1 MTGTYPAIPLTGA
14 VVAVTGAARG
24 IGLATARLFAK
35 RGAVVALGD
44 LDEAAA
50 ESAARAIG
58 SRARG
63 YRVNVTDGDSYQRFV
78 DAVERDLG
86 PVEVLV
92 NNAGIM
98 PIGPF
103 LDESEETTAA
113 TFGVNVFAHMH
124 AARIVAPQMIGRGRG
139 HIVNVTSAASRVH
152 SPGLASYT
160 AAKHA
165 ALAFSRSLREEI
177 RPSGVS
183 VTAVLPSA
191 VNTQLVDG
199 IPLGAIRL
207 GVIPPSMVARR
218 IVSTVRTRP
227 PLAGAPAGMTPLLT
241 LTNLIPERLWLWG
254 RRIVNA
260 DRTMGPIDR
269 DARAEYDARI
279 AANIRSDSTDPLGVV
294 E

>member
-24 IGLATARLFAK
+24 IGLATARLFAR
-35 RGAVVALGD
+35 RGAVVAVGD

-50 ESAARAIG
+50 EAAARAIG
-58 SRARG
+58 AGARG
-63 YRVNVTDGDSYQRFV
+63 YRVNVAERDSYQQFV

-86 PVEVLV
+86 PVDVLV

-98 PIGPF
+98 PIGAF

-124 AARIVAPQMIGRGRG
+124 AARIVAPRMIDRGHG
-139 HIVNVTSAASRVH
+139 HIVNVTSAASRLH
-152 SPGLASYT
+152 SPGLTSYT
-160 AAKHA
+160 ASKHA

-177 RPSGVS
+177 RGHGVS

-199 IPLGAIRL
+199 IPLGIIKL

-227 PLAGAPAGMTPLLT
+227 PLVGAPAGMTPLLT
-241 LTNLIPERLWLWG
+241 LANLVPERLWLWG

-279 AANIRSDSTDPLGVV
+279 ADNARSDSTDPLGAVT
-294 E
+294 